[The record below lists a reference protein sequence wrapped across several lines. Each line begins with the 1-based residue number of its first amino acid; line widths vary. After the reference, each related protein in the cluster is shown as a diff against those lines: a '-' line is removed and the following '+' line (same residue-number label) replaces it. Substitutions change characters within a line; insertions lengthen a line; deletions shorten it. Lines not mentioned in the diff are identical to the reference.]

1 MKSLEERF
9 DDYWSLRAPA
19 VGEVTRLIV
28 ENNPIFRGVLRQ
40 ILTGHNYSKVLASAQ
55 VLESWP

>member
-1 MKSLEERF
+1 MKSFEERF
-9 DDYWSLRAPA
+9 DDYWSSRAHA

-40 ILTGHNYSKVLASAQ
+40 I
-55 VLESWP
+55 